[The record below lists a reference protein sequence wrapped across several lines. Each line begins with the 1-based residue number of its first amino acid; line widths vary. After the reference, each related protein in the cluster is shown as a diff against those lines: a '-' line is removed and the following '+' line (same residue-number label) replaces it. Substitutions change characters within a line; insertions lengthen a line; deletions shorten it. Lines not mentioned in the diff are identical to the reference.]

1 MANMLNVDTLQL
13 FADIVD
19 TGSFSRA
26 AERNYLSQSAVSQ
39 RLRALEREYG
49 TTLIYRGKG
58 KGSATPTTAGDVLY
72 TGAKR
77 ILREASMLDSQLRE
91 SPGELSGT
99 VRLVTVYSVGL
110 HALPPR
116 LKPFLAGHPLV
127 NVHLEYKRTDEV
139 YQAVVA
145 DTADIGIV
153 ACPGPRRGLDV
164 IPFGDEEMVVICAP
178 EHSLAKRSTVR
189 LTDIDGLPFFGFDT
203 DIPTRK
209 LIEERLAVRGVRVR
223 MSATFDN
230 IETIKNLVEIGNGI
244 SIVPAE
250 TVNHEVRAGALVAIP
265 LAESD
270 AFRRPTGLLVKPGI
284 ADRAVLREFI
294 EAMRSRS
301 LPDN

>member
-1 MANMLNVDTLQL
+1 MANILNIDTLQL

-39 RLRALEREYG
+39 RVRALEREYG

-58 KGSATPTTAGDVLY
+58 KGAATLTLTGEVLY
-72 TGAKR
+72 AGAKR
-77 ILREASMLDSQLRE
+77 ILREASMLDSQMRE

-99 VRLVTVYSVGL
+99 IRLVTVYSVGL

-139 YQAVVA
+139 YQDVGG

-153 ACPGPRRGLDV
+153 ACPSPRRGLDV
-164 IPFGDEEMVVICAP
+164 VPFGDEEMVVICAP
-178 EHSLAKRSTVR
+178 EHFLAKKKRIR
-189 LTDIDGLPFFGFDT
+189 LTELDGLPFFGFDT
-203 DIPTRK
+203 EIPTRK
-209 LIEERLAVRGVRVR
+209 LIEGHLGASGAKVRI
-223 MSATFDN
+223 SATFDN

-250 TVNHEVRAGALVAIP
+250 TVTHEVRAGALVAIP

-270 AFRRPTGLLVKPGI
+270 AFRRPTGLLVKPGK
-284 ADRAVLREFI
+284 AERAVLREFI
-294 EAMRSRS
+294 EAMRSR
-301 LPDN
+301 DA